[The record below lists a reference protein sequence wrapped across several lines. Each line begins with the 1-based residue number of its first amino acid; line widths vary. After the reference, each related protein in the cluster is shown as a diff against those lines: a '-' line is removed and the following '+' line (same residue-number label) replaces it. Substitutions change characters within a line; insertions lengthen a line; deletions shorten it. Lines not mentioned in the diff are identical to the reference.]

1 MVDVQVEA
9 VINRPRAV
17 VAEYA
22 GNPENAPHWYANIKR
37 VGWETEPPL
46 RQGSRLAFSAEFL
59 GRTLDYTYEFVEFV
73 PGEILVMR
81 TSQGPFPM
89 QTTYRWEDAGEG
101 TRMTLRNTGKPAG
114 FSKLAALVMAPM
126 MKSAMTK
133 DLKRLKEVLEGPT
146 GTAA

>member
-1 MVDVQVEA
+1 MVDVQVET
-9 VINRPRAV
+9 VINRPRSV

-22 GNPENAPHWYANIKR
+22 GNPENAPRWYANIKR
-37 VGWETEPPL
+37 VSWETEPPL

-89 QTTYRWEDAGEG
+89 QTTYRWEDHGNGA

-133 DLKRLKEVLEGPT
+133 DLKRLKEVLEAPG
-146 GTAA
+146 A